1 MENKQLKCLCALA
14 LTVGISSKLNDHVV
28 LANPN
33 GSNEVS
39 SSNLASGVVTADALN
54 VRSDASTSSR
64 IIGVLHKDSKV
75 TILESRNGWHKVK
88 INSGEGWIFGEYVK
102 IQGGSQVASS
112 QLGEVNANSLNVR
125 SGAGTSHGIIG
136 SLSQGA
142 SVNIVG
148 SADGWYKINYNGTI
162 GFVSG
167 DYVTVKTG
175 DGSSRPSRG
184 DGDTP
189 STQEKPGTVNVASL
203 NVRNGAGTNYDRLAS
218 LSQGQVVKV
227 FGESNG
233 WYKISINGIEGFV
246 SKEFITIDGE
256 SNTTPT
262 TPTTPPIDNTTPNTF
277 GKVAVVNTDALNLRD
292 GAGGN
297 YTKVGTVRY
306 GDKLPIQAHSNGWY
320 KVSFG
325 NVIGW
330 VSGEYVKVISESEA
344 NTPKVRETPLISSN
358 YSGEDIVNKSLEY
371 LGVPYVWG
379 GFTPVGFDCSGLV
392 QYVYRQLGIELERT
406 TFYQVHQGVTVSRDE
421 LKPGDLLFFTTDDD
435 NPSSI
440 SHVGIYKGN
449 DLFVQA
455 PKAGDVVRVS
465 NLNSA
470 YYSNR
475 YYIAKRII
483 K

>member
-1 MENKQLKCLCALA
+1 
-14 LTVGISSKLNDHVV
+14 
-28 LANPN
+28 
-33 GSNEVS
+33 
-39 SSNLASGVVTADALN
+39 
-54 VRSDASTSSR
+54 
-64 IIGVLHKDSKV
+64 
-75 TILESRNGWHKVK
+75 
-88 INSGEGWIFGEYVK
+88 
-102 IQGGSQVASS
+102 
-112 QLGEVNANSLNVR
+112 
-125 SGAGTSHGIIG
+125 
-136 SLSQGA
+136 
-142 SVNIVG
+142 
-148 SADGWYKINYNGTI
+148 
-162 GFVSG
+162 
-167 DYVTVKTG
+167 
-175 DGSSRPSRG
+175 
-184 DGDTP
+184 
-189 STQEKPGTVNVASL
+189 
-203 NVRNGAGTNYDRLAS
+203 
-218 LSQGQVVKV
+218 
-227 FGESNG
+227 
-233 WYKISINGIEGFV
+233 
-246 SKEFITIDGE
+246 
-256 SNTTPT
+256 
-262 TPTTPPIDNTTPNTF
+262 
-277 GKVAVVNTDALNLRD
+277 
-292 GAGGN
+292 
-297 YTKVGTVRY
+297 
-306 GDKLPIQAHSNGWY
+306 
-320 KVSFG
+320 
-325 NVIGW
+325 
-330 VSGEYVKVISESEA
+330 VISESEA